1 MIADYFTKP
10 LQGKV
15 FKLFRDLIMGYE
27 PISTILDAI
36 ALSAKE
42 RVEIQKIVTES
53 SIMNNGRNGR
63 TYADVVKERKQMC
76 PSNTTYLLN
85 TENK

>member
-1 MIADYFTKP
+1 M
-10 LQGKV
+10 
-15 FKLFRDLIMGYE
+15 LIE
-27 PISTILDAI
+27 STVVEANN
-36 ALSAKE
+36 
-42 RVEIQKIVTES
+42 VEIQKIVTES